1 MSSSPEDKILGLPR
15 RPRTGDTSGG
25 AILGALV
32 GGFLTGGL
40 GGALLGGVAGNAL
53 ADQRQPLET
62 AVRQYF
68 TQNGLEVIFFHRAPR
83 AAKVTFRYGTNAYW
97 TIESVMPDELKLP
110 HEDVEDWLYGNLIKK
125 ELPKAARRIKAFTA
139 R

>member
-1 MSSSPEDKILGLPR
+1 MSSSQEDKILGLPR
-15 RPRTGDTSGG
+15 RPRTGDTSGSAIFG
-25 AILGALV
+25 AIVGAV
-32 GGFLTGGL
+32 LTGGL

-53 ADQRQPLET
+53 ADQRQSLES

-68 TQNGLEVIFFHRAPR
+68 AQNNLEVIFFHRAPR
-83 AAKVTFRYGTNAYW
+83 AVKVTFRYGSNAYW

>member
-40 GGALLGGVAGNAL
+40 GGALLGGVAGNTL
-53 ADQRQPLET
+53 ANQRQPLET

-68 TQNGLEVIFFHRAPR
+68 AQKGMEVIFFHRAPR
-83 AAKVTFRYGTNAYW
+83 AVKVTFRYGTNAYW

-110 HEDVEDWLYGNLIKK
+110 HEDVEDWLYGNLVKK